1 MHVNF
6 REILLE
12 WHSHSEEVRWG
23 LRVCISNK
31 LSDAADAASSQECAV
46 SNKILYDLPS
56 IYHLGLYRCDLVI
69 LLVSSLIF
77 EATLASLIVLE
88 YPGMH
93 PLRSFALAD
102 LSVWKHFTP
111 MSLFLPLLSS
121 RASCLYNRITFLE
134 KASLAI

>member
-6 REILLE
+6 WEILLE
-12 WHSHSEEVRWG
+12 WHSHSEELRWG

-31 LSDAADAASSQECAV
+31 LSDAANAASSQECTV
-46 SNKILYDLPS
+46 SNKILYDLPD
-56 IYHLGLYRCDLVI
+56 YHLALYLCDLVI

-93 PLRSFALAD
+93 PLRAFALAD
-102 LSVWKHFTP
+102 LSVWKHFIQI
-111 MSLFLPLLSS
+111 SDLSLPLSPLLHVPYVFITGSLS
-121 RASCLYNRITFLE
+121 
-134 KASLAI
+134 